1 LTFLRLY
8 FSFLQLIEAKISP
21 GLFKNHSNN
30 SKIIGKVKKS
40 LEKQTFFDGGF
51 KIATTMPFA
60 LSILT
65 LCYYGSTEYN
75 ILQNGQIFRGFP
87 SRKTIVTFSFG
98 YSVLH
103 SIISAV
109 AASMLVYSL
118 IMVNR
123 IIIK

>member
-1 LTFLRLY
+1 
-8 FSFLQLIEAKISP
+8 LQLIEAKISP

-40 LEKQTFFDGGF
+40 LEKKTFFDEGF
-51 KIATTMPFA
+51 KIATAVPLA

-75 ILQNGQIFRGFP
+75 ILQNGQILRFFGFP
-87 SRKTIVTFSFG
+87 SQKTVVIFSFG

-109 AASMLVYSL
+109 AASMLVYSI